1 MSTVAIT
8 GAARGIGEA
17 IARALAA
24 RGHTLLLGDLDDSV
38 VELAAS
44 LGGVG
49 SVLDVTD
56 QASYEAWLAL
66 VPQVDVLVNNAGVM
80 WVGPFDEEPTAVA
93 ERQFAVNVHG
103 VVRGTRLVLPAMRAR
118 RSGLIVTVA
127 SAASVIAPAG
137 EATYAA
143 TKHAV
148 HGWMTA
154 VRQELVGSGVEL
166 ALVMPTVVETEL
178 AAGTSSGGMPRLS
191 PEDVA
196 TAVVAVLDKPRF
208 ETFVPARVSV
218 LLRLLSLLPQRGKD
232 AMYRR
237 LVPDQVRSADP
248 AARAAYEARRLGQEA
263 VSRTA
268 GCQPRSSAS
277 RGVPRS

>member
-1 MSTVAIT
+1 MTTVAIT

-17 IARALAA
+17 IARELAR
-24 RGHTLLLGDLDDSV
+24 RGNDVLLGDLDDSV
-38 VELAAS
+38 VALAAS

-56 QASYEAWLAL
+56 EASYQAWLGL

-80 WVGPFDEEPTAVA
+80 WVGAFDEEPESVA
-93 ERQFAVNVHG
+93 HKQFAVNFHG

-118 RSGLIVTVA
+118 RAGLVVTVA
-127 SAASVIAPAG
+127 SVASHLAPAG

-148 HGWMTA
+148 LGWMTA
-154 VRQELVGSGVEL
+154 VRQELMGSGVTV

-178 AAGTSSGGMPRLS
+178 ALGTASGGVPRLS

-196 TAVVAVLDKPRF
+196 VAVAGVIDKPRF

-218 LLRLLSLLPQRGKD
+218 LTRVLAVLPQRGRD

-237 LVPDQVRSADP
+237 LVPNQVASTDQ
-248 AARAAYEARRLGQEA
+248 AARADYEAKRL
-263 VSRTA
+263 
-268 GCQPRSSAS
+268 
-277 RGVPRS
+277 